1 MADIGEA
8 VRGVSHRRKKSQQG
22 TKATASLLPSLPS
35 CLPSSRSGSATAVHQ
50 GRVVQRLNITIDIQW
65 TNCYAV
71 DSVLLGGQRYQTF
84 EQLEPDKSLVSIDK
98 RKV

>member
-22 TKATASLLPSLPS
+22 KQQHPSLPPTLPP

-50 GRVVQRLNITIDIQW
+50 GRVVQRLNITIDIQR

>member
-1 MADIGEA
+1 MSPIEGRKAS
-8 VRGVSHRRKKSQQG
+8 RVSNSIP
-22 TKATASLLPSLPS
+22 PSLPPS
-35 CLPSSRSGSATAVHQ
+35 LPPTLPPCLPSSRSGSATAVHQ
-50 GRVVQRLNITIDIQW
+50 GRVVQRLDITIDIQR

>member
-22 TKATASLLPSLPS
+22 KQQHPSLPPTLPP

-50 GRVVQRLNITIDIQW
+50 GRVVQRLNITNDIQR

-84 EQLEPDKSLVSIDK
+84 ELLEPDKSLVSIDK

>member
-1 MADIGEA
+1 MSPIEGRKAS
-8 VRGVSHRRKKSQQG
+8 RVSNSI
-22 TKATASLLPSLPS
+22 LPSLPPS
-35 CLPSSRSGSATAVHQ
+35 LPGSLAQRSGSATVVHQ
-50 GRVVQRLNITIDIQW
+50 GRVVQRLNITIDIQR

-84 EQLEPDKSLVSIDK
+84 ELLEPDKSLVSIDK